1 MTVER
6 KLGIWLALLA
16 LTGCLEQ
23 RNYHPNDCKKT
34 ECHRSSLYHE
44 SGQAPYTLGYIEMD
58 DQGIFWDRSQ
68 FELIKRHAKQTT
80 RDKDLLIYVYVHGW
94 QHNASYDDSSVANF
108 KRQLAKMSQ
117 TLDNNRRSLLG
128 IYVGWCGPSVDI
140 PILKHT
146 TFWDRKSAA
155 KRVADGSLIELF
167 SYLNDLK
174 NQTITDT
181 KLVILGHSFGGK
193 IVFTALNKLFSQ
205 QLVDSSNMDDATKEI
220 GDLTILINP
229 PLDALKYVNFH
240 NIKDRYNHFLAI
252 QKPTLAIFTSQNDWA
267 TKYAF
272 PIGNILMRNFES
284 NRYIK
289 TKIGKESVLIN
300 QNIAARMAI
309 GHFKPYISH
318 DLIVS
323 SNTVGMRKS
332 REDISLDALR
342 QWKRGMRTIHFSE
355 AELIRRYEDVTRTP
369 YLVVSVEPEL
379 IPNHNDFS
387 GREFEGF
394 LHEFIMMS
402 ISSPSIIETS
412 SRISLSSSSVTDSL
426 AD

>member
-6 KLGIWLALLA
+6 KLGTWLVLLA

-23 RNYHPNDCKKT
+23 QNYHPNDCKET

-58 DQGIFWDRSQ
+58 DQGMFWDRAQ
-68 FELIKRHAKQTT
+68 FELIKRHAKQTS

-94 QHNASYDDSSVANF
+94 QHNASYADSNVANF
-108 KRQLAKMSQ
+108 KQQLAKMSQ
-117 TLDNNRRSLLG
+117 ALDNNRWSLLG
-128 IYVGWCGPSVDI
+128 IYVGWRGRSVDI
-140 PILKHT
+140 PILEHT
-146 TFWDRKSAA
+146 TFWDRQSAA

-167 SYLNDLK
+167 SYLNALK
-174 NQTITDT
+174 KQSITDT
-181 KLVILGHSFGGK
+181 KLVTLGHSFGGA

-205 QLVDSSNMDDATKEI
+205 QLVDSSNVDKATKGI

-229 PLDALKYVNFH
+229 AFDALKYAHFH
-240 NIKDRYNHFLAI
+240 DMKDRYNHFLAG

-272 PIGNILMRNFES
+272 PMGNTLTRSFES
-284 NRYIK
+284 TRYMK
-289 TKIGKESVLIN
+289 TQIGKESVLVN
-300 QNIAARMAI
+300 QNSAARMAI

-318 DLIVS
+318 ELVVS
-323 SNTVGMRKS
+323 SNTASMRKS
-332 REDISLDALR
+332 RGDMALYARR
-342 QWKRGMRTIHFSE
+342 QWEQGMRTIHFSE
-355 AELIRRYEDVTRTP
+355 AELISRYESVTRTP

-402 ISSPSIIETS
+402 
-412 SRISLSSSSVTDSL
+412 VF
-426 AD
+426 